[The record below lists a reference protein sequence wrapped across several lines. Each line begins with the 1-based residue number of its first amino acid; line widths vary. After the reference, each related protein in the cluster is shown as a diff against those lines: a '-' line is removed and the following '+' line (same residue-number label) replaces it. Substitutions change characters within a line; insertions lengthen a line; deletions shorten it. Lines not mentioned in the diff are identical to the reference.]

1 MHSEIVWRQLCNLY
15 VNVGT
20 DTQGEVL
27 KKLYDDNSTILN
39 GEAMEKDHLP
49 FLGRHRWVE
58 MTVERFIK
66 INLNAF
72 IML

>member
-27 KKLYDDNSTILN
+27 KKLYNDNSTILN

-49 FLGRHRWVE
+49 FLFSNV
-58 MTVERFIK
+58 
-66 INLNAF
+66 
-72 IML
+72 